1 MTTKTIL
8 LGASVIA
15 ASIAGAAAIAQTR
28 GAPAAAPQGGTVTYW
43 MSAETTAGMAAMTGA
58 APQAARR
65 RPSIRGILTGRAPIP
80 QIATGPS
87 HVRSLTLQL
96 GSPRS
101 AAGAP
106 SAEHVPPAGLG
117 VGPSLPLLTPAG
129 AAAPVGAPGYDPR
142 AMPTPQGRILIYWG
156 CGDRARAGQPI
167 EIDMSRIAQGQVPPL
182 MQQMAQLTMT
192 PPSPASSRTYGHWP
206 NERSETRV
214 PETGSLVGP
223 HVVRGNYTPE
233 ISFTL
238 APNQDFLAPI
248 TLTSNSPGAGGAVP
262 VAWQS
267 VPNARA
273 YFMAAMGAAPD
284 NVMVIWTSSEVEFAG
299 FGGLDYL
306 AEADIARL
314 LQQRVLLPSATTQC
328 TVPAEVAGRVQAAS
342 LMLNAFGPE
351 ANFSHPARPARAPR
365 GWQPDWVVKLRTRS
379 AYMGMLGM
387 DMEAMMRGEQPER
400 RRRRR

>member
-1 MTTKTIL
+1 
-8 LGASVIA
+8 
-15 ASIAGAAAIAQTR
+15 
-28 GAPAAAPQGGTVTYW
+28 
-43 MSAETTAGMAAMTGA
+43 
-58 APQAARR
+58 
-65 RPSIRGILTGRAPIP
+65 
-80 QIATGPS
+80 
-87 HVRSLTLQL
+87 
-96 GSPRS
+96 
-101 AAGAP
+101 
-106 SAEHVPPAGLG
+106 
-117 VGPSLPLLTPAG
+117 
-129 AAAPVGAPGYDPR
+129 
-142 AMPTPQGRILIYWG
+142 
-156 CGDRARAGQPI
+156 
-167 EIDMSRIAQGQVPPL
+167 

-192 PPSPASSRTYGHWP
+192 PPSPANARTYGHWP

-214 PETGSLVGP
+214 PETGSLVGA

-238 APNQDFLAPI
+238 APSQDFLAPI
-248 TLTSNSPGAGGAVP
+248 TVTSNSAGAGGAVP

-284 NVMVIWTSSEVEFAG
+284 GTMVIWSSSEVEFAG
-299 FGGLDYL
+299 LGGLDYL

-314 LQQRVLLPSATTQC
+314 LQQRVLLSPATTQC

-387 DMEAMMRGEQPER
+387 DMEAMMRGEQQPER